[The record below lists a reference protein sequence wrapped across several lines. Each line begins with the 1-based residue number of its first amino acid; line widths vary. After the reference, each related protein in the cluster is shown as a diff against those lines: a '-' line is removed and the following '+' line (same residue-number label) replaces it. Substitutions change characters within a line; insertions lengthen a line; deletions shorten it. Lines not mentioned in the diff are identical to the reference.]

1 MSSALLYLLMPL
13 IRHGLVTLITLAVMF
28 RQVELLH
35 STEFHSIHTNTAE
48 LCRVVVLLPY
58 LKLKGEYM
66 DLFVNPDTHDLV
78 FINGQAPVTQR
89 MVDIVAQ
96 RLKIK
101 LYTFLGEWF
110 LDDRIGIPYFERVLG
125 KSRSLPAVDAI
136 FQSEIMRDPGVL
148 EITSWQSGIDPHTRE
163 YSMEFTVRTIDNTES
178 LPITFTMVGV

>member
-1 MSSALLYLLMPL
+1 MQP
-13 IRHGLVTLITLAVMF
+13 IQHGTGTLHIQVTTCRL
-28 RQVELLH
+28 VELLH
-35 STEFHSIHTNTAE
+35 STVFHSTLTNTVV
-48 LCRVVVLLPY
+48 LCRAAVLL
-58 LKLKGEYM
+58 LSHKLKGDHM

-78 FINGQAPVTQR
+78 FINGEAPVTQR

-110 LDDRIGIPYFERVLG
+110 LDDRIGIPYFERILG

-163 YSMEFTVRTIDNTES
+163 YSMEFTVRTTDNTES
-178 LPITFTMVGV
+178 LPITFRMIGV